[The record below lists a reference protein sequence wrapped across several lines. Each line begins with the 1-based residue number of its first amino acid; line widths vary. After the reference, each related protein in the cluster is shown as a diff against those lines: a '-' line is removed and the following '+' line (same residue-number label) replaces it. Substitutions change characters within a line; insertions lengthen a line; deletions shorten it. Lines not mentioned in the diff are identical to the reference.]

1 MKYKFSLLLGL
12 SIVVA
17 TAQGQNFEGRL
28 SYENYSVIDSDTVE
42 SSSMSYWIKDH
53 LYKHKGVY
61 KKNPLL
67 DLGTLYANAAEM
79 TRSNLLNAK
88 VERIKM
94 SPNPILPD
102 LLLESTE
109 QSSPV
114 LGYSCKVYH
123 LTDGNGKLLS
133 KLWVT
138 EEISNDSFDE
148 FVELFEYNNTLF
160 PITGIKGWILK
171 REDYR
176 REGKI
181 FVSEAKEVKSSE
193 LQLAEML
200 IY

>member
-42 SSSMSYWIKDH
+42 SSSMNYWIKDH

>member
-12 SIVVA
+12 SLAAAMV
-17 TAQGQNFEGRL
+17 QGQSFEGRL
-28 SYENYSVIDSDTVE
+28 SYENYSVIDSDTIE

-61 KKNPLL
+61 KKNPLV
-67 DLGTLYANAAEM
+67 DLGTLYANAADM

-102 LLLESTE
+102 LLLESTKE
-109 QSSPV
+109 SGSV
-114 LGYSCKVYH
+114 SGYNCKVYR
-123 LTDGNGKLLS
+123 LTDGKGKLLS
-133 KLWVT
+133 KLWIT
-138 EEISNDSFDE
+138 DEISNDSFDE

-181 FVSEAKEVKSSE
+181 FVSEAKEVKSFE

-200 IY
+200 FY